1 MVARGE
7 GEGKVIQRVALVV
20 VLDGVR
26 EVYRISGI
34 GLQRVHQ
41 VDDDALAAG
50 LDFGLLH
57 LRGRNHHLLAGVL
70 QLDVFVKLYAHPV
83 VVIAQGT
90 RLGRTAQEHRGIYV
104 NRAALYTS
112 HAGTR
117 IESGS
122 HRDGSSPTAKE
133 MSYPRSHSVFSVN
146 ALQKYTLSPNKAHC
160 FRYFNRNHASAD
172 GEYRKHGRGIH
183 GARAENT
190 RSTDGE
196 YTEHGRRIQP
206 GRPIRTNIKWNNFPE
221 RQSKT
226 SNKEPFH
233 FQNIVKK
240 DRDTYFI

>member
-1 MVARGE
+1 MRTKDELFRAA
-7 GEGKVIQRVALVV
+7 Q
-20 VLDGVR
+20 R
-26 EVYRISGI
+26 EVAARRQRAVTRAEALRTEALRRHPEI
-34 GLQRVHQ
+34 GDAEAQR
-41 VDDDALAAG
+41 
-50 LDFGLLH
+50 
-57 LRGRNHHLLAGVL
+57 
-70 QLDVFVKLYAHPV
+70 
-83 VVIAQGT
+83 T

-117 IESGS
+117 IEPGS

-190 RSTDGE
+190 GSTDGE
-196 YTEHGRRIQP
+196 YSPDGPSGQ
-206 GRPIRTNIKWNNFPE
+206 
-221 RQSKT
+221 T
-226 SNKEPFH
+226 SNGIIFR
-233 FQNIVKK
+233 K
-240 DRDTYFI
+240 DRARQATKNLFTFKT